1 MKLII
6 LRPQPAADLT
16 AARAIDAG
24 LDAIVAPIFAIEPVP
39 WAYPDDAYDALPDGA
54 YDALLITSANAVRH
68 GGSAMRAVQ
77 HLPVLAVGKAS
88 AEMAI
93 DAGFAVAIT
102 GTGDSAAVLKQ
113 AIAAGYR
120 HLLWLAGADHMPLQG
135 TGGLTITPVITYQSM
150 AIEPPPELALHL
162 AKSCIVLLHSARA
175 ATHFAQICARLHVDM
190 SRVNLACLSQV
201 VAAAAGDGW
210 RSIAVADAPNDAAI
224 LSTAITIAM
233 LGDSY

>member
-16 AARAIDAG
+16 VMRAIDAG
-24 LDAIVAPIFAIEPVP
+24 LDAILTPIFAIEPVL
-39 WAYPDDAYDALPDGA
+39 WAYPDGA

-68 GGSAMRAVQ
+68 GGTAMKAVQ

-88 AEMAI
+88 AQMAK
-93 DAGFAVAIT
+93 DAGFVVAIT
-102 GTGDSAAVLKQ
+102 GNGDSAAVLAQ
-113 AIAAGYR
+113 AVAAGYR
-120 HLLWLAGADHMPLQG
+120 RLLWLAGAEHMPLQG
-135 TGGLTITPVITYQSM
+135 TGGLTITRVITYQSM

-175 ATHFAQICARLHVDM
+175 ATHFAQICARLNVDM
-190 SRVNLACLSQV
+190 SRVNLACLSPV

-224 LSTAITIAM
+224 VSTAITIAM
-233 LGDSY
+233 QDDCY